1 MLRNMLSE
9 DLKCFTGE
17 ECKGWYNCPRGCFC
31 NSDDRN
37 PFWAEEKYDRPFRR
51 VNCRSCHQAV
61 EDCRLIPCPQ
71 GCECDEKT
79 YRCEGWTDE
88 DDPRFP
94 EVYRSRRDILRED
107 ANAYSDAVRYQII
120 HDTPGLTINE
130 FNQIYAQFMELQEEE
145 KISFID
151 EVILPREIQ
160 AFREQYPLSFV
171 LGPPPPRDQRDAEE
185 EEEEF
190 DWDAAPLRRRDF
202 PLVDRPNFALAPPPP
217 PQPPQPLPP
226 RIRRRRRLVDRPNF
240 LL

>member
-88 DDPRFP
+88 DDPRMITP

-120 HDTPGLTINE
+120 HDTPGLTIE
-130 FNQIYAQFMELQEEE
+130 LVELVYGQFMELQEEE

-190 DWDAAPLRRRDF
+190 DWDAAPLRRIGR
-202 PLVDRPNFALAPPPP
+202 PLEEEEE
-217 PQPPQPLPP
+217 
-226 RIRRRRRLVDRPNF
+226 
-240 LL
+240 